1 MDGTPTHAPLA
12 GLLPRLAADPAL
24 AAVVGSRDARL
35 AVAAAARP
43 AVLAGLAH
51 ASDRAPLVVAVPTA
65 EEAERTVADLQQ
77 FLPADAVAHF
87 PSWETLPFERVSP
100 STETMGLRLSTMWR
114 LRTGDPSLRVVVA
127 TARALVQRLG
137 PHVEDTEPVVVRP
150 GDQVDSHDL
159 VRRLVEAGYRR
170 EYQVEHRGEVA
181 VRGSIVD
188 VFPSTADVPVRIDL
202 WGDEVDRLCEFSV
215 ADQRAGTDVHEL
227 VVLPAR
233 ELLPTDEV
241 RARAEELLGAEPWG
255 REQWQ
260 RLADGETFEG
270 MESWLAWL
278 SPDEHVLFDLVGD
291 DGLILLVEPRRLR
304 DRAAD
309 IVAEEVDLATTLA
322 RTWEADQDA
331 APRLHVDFDRLL
343 THTGAPVW
351 SVLGVA
357 DAPTTPTVDVEAW
370 APPGGDGAPL
380 VAQLRAVLSAG
391 GTVVGAAFLVEIAPL
406 GGRERLAPHR
416 VESVLVY

>member
-1 MDGTPTHAPLA
+1 MDGTATHAPLA

-24 AAVVGSRDARL
+24 TAVAGSRDARL

-51 ASDRAPLVVAVPTA
+51 SSDRAPLVVAVPTT

-77 FLPADAVAHF
+77 FLPAGAVAYF
-87 PSWETLPFERVSP
+87 PAWETLPFERVSP

-159 VRRLVEAGYRR
+159 VRLLVEAGYRR

-215 ADQRAGTDVHEL
+215 ADQRAGVDVAEL

-241 RARAEELLGAEPWG
+241 RARAEVLLGAEPWG

-357 DAPTTPTVDVEAW
+357 DAPSTPTVEVEAW

-380 VAQLRAVLSAG
+380 VAQLRSVLSAG
-391 GTVVGAAFLVEIAPL
+391 GTVVAGTETQA
-406 GGRERLAPHR
+406 
-416 VESVLVY
+416 